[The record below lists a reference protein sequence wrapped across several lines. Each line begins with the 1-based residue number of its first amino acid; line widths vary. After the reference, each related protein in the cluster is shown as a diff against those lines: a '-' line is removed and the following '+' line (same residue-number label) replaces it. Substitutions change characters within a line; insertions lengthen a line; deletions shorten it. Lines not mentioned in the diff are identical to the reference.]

1 MLIIYL
7 FSGCTAIQRKTSL
20 RQPHCQML
28 PDGKYVCYLE
38 SSGVI
43 MRNISDTREY
53 YRREAFFKYGIYR
66 FCSMSPDELH
76 ISVIMQIKNV
86 FHLYVFSTLY
96 FYSYKEVSCTDVFP
110 PFPSQSNSYGN
121 EHVECAFSPDSQ
133 YIAVSTSMGQLFVVK
148 RQGLTLYRG
157 VIPGIVSK
165 ELELVSPRSYDFDPR
180 FKHEVL
186 AFCTSDWVLHAFNL
200 DTGTL
205 LWKKLFQMGLEIHN
219 AWNITKTVQ
228 WYLLQDQKQRWR
240 FYQEATAII
249 SLFSIAPYNVY
260 TMLWIRSRPQDS
272 IPQSFACPLPTIPH
286 TWRWHRQTGWYGF
299 GSFLYSWVYR
309 VFVGWRSFNASR
321 PIKYTSYRCHPNWK
335 ASFCVVQLGSRH
347 FFLWPQGDVKIA
359 YIFMRFFQGSWKKE
373 HHLFPIV

>member
-1 MLIIYL
+1 
-7 FSGCTAIQRKTSL
+7 
-20 RQPHCQML
+20 
-28 PDGKYVCYLE
+28 
-38 SSGVI
+38 

-205 LWKKLFQMGLEIHN
+205 LWEEALPDGFGNPQCVKYNQNGTMISVAGSEAKVALLSGSNGDYLSVLDC
-219 AWNITKTVQ
+219 TVQ
-228 WYLLQDQKQRWR
+228 CIHYAMNTQPSTGLYPTILRMSFTHDSSHMAMASTDGLVRIWKLPVFLSLQ
-240 FYQEATAII
+240 
-249 SLFSIAPYNVY
+249 SLCRLRILQCVKANKVHK
-260 TMLWIRSRPQDS
+260 L
-272 IPQSFACPLPTIPH
+272 PLPPKLK
-286 TWRWHRQTGWYGF
+286 
-299 GSFLYSWVYR
+299 SFILCSPTR
-309 VFVGWRSFNASR
+309 
-321 PIKYTSYRCHPNWK
+321 
-335 ASFCVVQLGSRH
+335 
-347 FFLWPQGDVKIA
+347 
-359 YIFMRFFQGSWKKE
+359 
-373 HHLFPIV
+373 